1 MKDLFLANRKPILLV
16 FSVLMIGFG
25 YFATQLKFSFSF
37 EQFFPQGDDDLAFF
51 EDFIKD
57 FETDDNFLLIA
68 IENQDGVFDSSFLQD
83 FHSFSLDC
91 RGLPH
96 VVKSQSLTQLKYP
109 LKTPFGLTTI
119 PVIHLDEPNKFDQDK
134 RMILDDE
141 RFKDV
146 FLNSDASSAIVSI
159 KNIENIG
166 LEESQELVSALK
178 QLLMAYNFDD
188 HHILGRAYF
197 SNELVEAQL
206 WEIILSTLV
215 SGILLIIVMF
225 WIYRKPMTVL
235 VSLVSITMAMTIFMG
250 LLGLLG
256 RELNVMSAL
265 YPVLML
271 IVGTSDVI
279 HIMTKYID
287 ELKKGLPQKDAIWIT
302 IKEIGLATL
311 LTSLTTAI
319 GFMTLL
325 SSRIVPIRDF
335 GLNAAIGVIIAYIVV
350 VLFTTAWLS
359 LLPKERFLREGSTLG
374 FWDNLMN
381 KSYQLTLSRK
391 KVLLLSGL
399 LITILCAWGTT
410 MITTNYKIT
419 SNLPKKGKVTEDF
432 LYFEKNYGGFRPME
446 FAVQTKGDWKADD
459 YEVQLEIEK
468 LENNLRERGV
478 FHSIVSVN
486 MMQKSLERMNGGNR
500 SLNYKFPDSKTRF
513 KKNQR
518 LINKLPDM
526 GNSILMSPDK
536 QKARMSSRVLDIGAD
551 NITALGKEVDQWV
564 LNNLDAT
571 KVSVRRTGTG
581 ILVDKNAKYVRESLV
596 QGLGL
601 ALIIISILMGFLFKN
616 TRMLVISLIPNLFP
630 LLFAAAL
637 LGFLGI
643 ELEAG
648 IAIVFAIIFGIAVD
662 DTIHFLSKFKLA
674 KDKHQDVEKAIYITF
689 LETGKAICLT
699 TVVLFFGFLIMLFSN
714 NPASVN
720 VGLLISIT
728 LISAVI
734 CDLFLLPI
742 LIRRFIKY

>member
-1 MKDLFLANRKPILLV
+1 
-16 FSVLMIGFG
+16 MIGFG

-51 EDFIKD
+51 EEFIAE

-68 IENQDGVFDSSFLQD
+68 IENQEGVFDSSFLQN

-109 LKTPFGLTTI
+109 LKTPFGMTTI
-119 PVIHLDEPNKFDQDK
+119 PVIHLDQPDKFEQDK
-134 RMILDDE
+134 HLILEDE
-141 RFKDV
+141 RFKEV
-146 FLNSDASSAIVSI
+146 FLNSTATSAIVSI

-166 LEESQELVSALK
+166 LEESQELVLSLK
-178 QLLMAYNFDD
+178 QLLQAYAFDD
-188 HHILGRAYF
+188 YHILGRAYF
-197 SNELVEAQL
+197 SNELVEAQMS
-206 WEIILSTLV
+206 EIFLTTLV
-215 SGILLIIVMF
+215 SGFLLILVMF

-235 VSLVSITMAMTIFMG
+235 VALVSISMAMTIFMG
-250 LLGLLG
+250 LLGLIG

-287 ELKKGLPQKDAIWIT
+287 ELKKGFAEKDAIWIT

-311 LTSLTTAI
+311 LTSLTTSI
-319 GFMTLL
+319 GFLTLV
-325 SSRIVPIRDF
+325 SSRIIPIRDF
-335 GLNAAIGVIIAYIVV
+335 GLNAAFGVIIAYVVV

-359 LLPKERFLREGSTLG
+359 LLPKERFLREGTTLD
-374 FWDNLMN
+374 FWDNVME
-381 KSYQLTLSRK
+381 KSYRLTISRK
-391 KVLLLSGL
+391 KIL
-399 LITILCAWGTT
+399 LISGFVVTLLCLWGTT

-419 SNLPKKGKVTEDF
+419 SNLPKKGKVTDDF
-432 LYFEKNYGGFRPME
+432 LYFENNYGGFRPME
-446 FAVQTKGDWKADD
+446 FAVQTKGDWKANDF
-459 YEVQLEIEK
+459 EVQKEIEK
-468 LENNLRERGV
+468 LENNLREREV

-486 MMQKSLERMNGGNR
+486 MLQKSIQRMNGGNR
-500 SLNYKFPDSKTRF
+500 SQNYTFPNTKKQF
-513 KKNQR
+513 NKNQR
-518 LINKLPDM
+518 LLNKLPEM
-526 GNSILMSPDK
+526 GNSILLSSDK
-536 QKARMSSRVLDIGAD
+536 KKARVSSRVLDIGAD
-551 NITALGKEVDQWV
+551 NITALGKDLDQWV
-564 LNNLDAT
+564 LENLDSE
-571 KVSVRRTGTG
+571 KLSVRRTGTG

-596 QGLGL
+596 KGLGL
-601 ALIIISILMGFLFKN
+601 ALLIISILMGFLFKN

-630 LLFAAAL
+630 LIFAAAL
-637 LGFLGI
+637 MGFLGV
-643 ELEAG
+643 EMEAG

-674 KDKHQDVEKAIYITF
+674 KDKYGDVEKAIHITF

-714 NPASVN
+714 SPASVN

-742 LIRRFIKY
+742 LIRKFIKQ